1 MSCETEQGE
10 GCSRRQWQ
18 PLPLA
23 PGLSPSHVH
32 LSRLLLFHF
41 SLFNKHCS
49 FSFSH
54 FPHSLRDSET
64 QTTWTGSSRE
74 QCCFISS
81 YKCAFPVHYLKV
93 TRRVWTCLWPFPSGS
108 ACTWHGCWLKVCSW
122 PSLKILCHVFE
133 PLSFQQP
140 LWELHG
146 ALSMKAA
153 LWSFHNHALL
163 PSRVLAL
170 RPFTQIP
177 YLFQTFVHCLVLY
190 TAPDLQIHS
199 C

>member
-1 MSCETEQGE
+1 MRQ
-10 GCSRRQWQ
+10 SRGKD
-18 PLPLA
+18 A
-23 PGLSPSHVH
+23 HTGSDSPSSWPPASAPHMFIS
-32 LSRLLLFHF
+32 LDLLLFHF

-64 QTTWTGSSRE
+64 QTTWTGSSGE

-93 TRRVWTCLWPFPSGS
+93 TRRAWTCLWPFPRGS

-140 LWELHG
+140 LWLLHG

-170 RPFTQIP
+170 RPFIQIP
-177 YLFQTFVHCLVLY
+177 YLFQRFVHCLVLY